1 MIVNATRIT
10 LNPEKRTEF
19 FQAVSHLLENV
30 KRPKGCRK
38 FHLYVDTRDEN
49 SSLLMSEWDTESDLN
64 RYLTSHDFAILR
76 GVITVLS
83 RGSVDSKALV
93 MSARSKEL
101 LAEHYRQID
110 GAEGNRKRVIYK

>member
-1 MIVNATRIT
+1 MIVNTTRIT
-10 LNPEKRTEF
+10 LNPEKRSEF
-19 FQAVSHLLENV
+19 FQTVSHLLGKV
-30 KRPKGCRK
+30 KRPKGCRQ

-49 SSLLMSEWDTESDLN
+49 SSLLMSEWDSESDLN

-93 MSARSKEL
+93 MSAHSKDL
-101 LAEHYRQID
+101 LAEHYHQID
-110 GAEGNRKRVIYK
+110 GSEGN

>member
-1 MIVNATRIT
+1 MIVKTTRIT
-10 LNPEKRTEF
+10 LNPEKRAEF
-19 FQAVSHLLENV
+19 LQTVSHLLGNV

-64 RYLTSHDFAILR
+64 RYLTSDDFAFLK
-76 GVITVLS
+76 GVITGLS

-93 MSARSKEL
+93 LSAHSKEL

-110 GAEGNRKRVIYK
+110 GAEGNGKRVN

>member
-19 FQAVSHLLENV
+19 FQTVSHLLGNV

-38 FHLYVDTRDEN
+38 LHLYVDTRDEN
-49 SSLLMSEWDTESDLN
+49 SSLLMSEWETESDLN

-93 MSARSKEL
+93 MSARTKEL

-110 GAEGNRKRVIYK
+110 GEESDGKRGIHK